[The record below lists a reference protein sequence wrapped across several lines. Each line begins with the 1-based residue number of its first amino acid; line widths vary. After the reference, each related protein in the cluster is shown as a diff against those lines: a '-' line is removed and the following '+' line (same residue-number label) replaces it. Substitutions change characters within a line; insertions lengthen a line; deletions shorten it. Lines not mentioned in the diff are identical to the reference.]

1 VGVGVVGEAGEVVA
15 ARDMDAAHADEV
27 RGEKLSIEGVNAEA
41 GEVLAEADEGDEV
54 GAVGKVGR
62 SGFLPAG
69 EAVGGAGARNNR
81 SSSLLCA
88 REPRTCATPTSRRAR
103 STAFPEREQG
113 TATHLGATR
122 QATRQ
127 IPRVRFRSDGEQG

>member
-1 VGVGVVGEAGEVVA
+1 MRQNRYLSRFLPLPAATVGVGVVGEAGEVVA

-69 EAVGGAGARNNR
+69 EAVGEGQGFSGFGYGFARKGGRGFCGYGLPR
-81 SSSLLCA
+81 SGLRPA
-88 REPRTCATPTSRRAR
+88 RE
-103 STAFPEREQG
+103 G
-113 TATHLGATR
+113 
-122 QATRQ
+122 
-127 IPRVRFRSDGEQG
+127 D